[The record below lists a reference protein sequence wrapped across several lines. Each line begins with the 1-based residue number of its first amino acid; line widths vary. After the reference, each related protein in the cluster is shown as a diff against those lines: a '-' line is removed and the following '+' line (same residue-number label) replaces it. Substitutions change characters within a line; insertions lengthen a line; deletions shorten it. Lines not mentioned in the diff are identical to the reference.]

1 MTDVY
6 VLCRIFGNQLL
17 FLLGLSFTNASY
29 AAAFQPAIPVF
40 TFLLAAIVG

>member
-1 MTDVY
+1 MCP
-6 VLCRIFGNQLL
+6 LCRIFGNQLL